1 MLSISITPVP
11 KPRMTQADRWKKRPA
26 TDRYWAYKDEL
37 QALMAEVEFPA
48 AYHVV
53 FCMPMPRSWSK
64 KEREKNRHQPHLQKP
79 DKDNLEKA
87 WLDALFPDDSG
98 IWDGRVTKV
107 WAEEGAI
114 LLLPIKP
121 FEWADVNS

>member
-1 MLSISITPVP
+1 
-11 KPRMTQADRWKKRPA
+11 MTQADRWKKRKA

-37 QALMAEVEFPA
+37 QALMASVEFPA

-53 FCMPMPRSWSK
+53 FCMPMPKSWTK
-64 KEREKNRHQPHLQKP
+64 KEREQKRHQPHLQKP
-79 DKDNLEKA
+79 DKDNLEKGY
-87 WLDALFPDDSG
+87 LDALFEEDSA

-107 WAEEGAI
+107 WADEGAI

-121 FEWADVNS
+121 FEWEDVA